1 MPTLPGALVSTLS
14 QHLALSNS
22 RLETMV
28 VIILG
33 LVNGR
38 TVNLS
43 HIASQFAGPARLAS
57 NYRRL
62 QRFFQFVRLD
72 EAWLAHT
79 LIGLLNLRAPF
90 TLCLDRTSWKVGAK
104 DINLLVLCITARRV
118 RIPIL
123 WSVLAAGSSSSAE
136 REDLMTRYL
145 NIFGAVSINI
155 LLADREFIG
164 NRWFAFLLANDI
176 PFAIRVKQNLTVVLD
191 DGRKAPLASLVRRK
205 KSRRQLAD
213 HKGCFTGMTAQYASS
228 MAFIAKRRNDGTM
241 IIVATNRQPRTAL
254 SAYRKRWQIE
264 CLFGDTKTRGFNME
278 DTRLT
283 QPTKLHLLVAM
294 VTLALAWAHACAS
307 RTKGRTNIEKA
318 SHRYRRKSWFRTG
331 LDMLRHCIL
340 TIPETAENLWR
351 HIWNQAKYRAFRAR
365 VV

>member
-1 MPTLPGALVSTLS
+1 MPTLPDALVLTLS
-14 QHLALSNS
+14 RHLSLSNS

-43 HIASQFAGPARLAS
+43 HIASQFSGPARLAS

-72 EAWLAHT
+72 EAWLART

-90 TLCLDRTSWKVGAK
+90 TLCLDRTNWKVGAK
-104 DINLLVLCITARRV
+104 DINLLVLCIAARRV

-123 WSVLAAGSSSSAE
+123 WSVLAAGSSSTAD
-136 REDLMTRYL
+136 RNDLMTRYL
-145 NIFGAVSINI
+145 TIFGAGSIDI
-155 LLADREFIG
+155 LLADREFVG
-164 NRWFAFLLANDI
+164 NRWFEFLLANGI
-176 PFAIRVKQNLTVVLD
+176 PFAIRLKENLAVVLD
-191 DGRKAPLASLVRRK
+191 DGRKAPLASLTRRK
-205 KSRRQLAD
+205 KTRRQLAD
-213 HKGCFTGMTAQYASS
+213 HKGCFAGMKAEYASS
-228 MAFIAKRRNDGTM
+228 MRFVAKRRNDGTM
-241 IIVATNRQPRTAL
+241 IIIATNREPKTVL
-254 SAYRKRWQIE
+254 SVYRRRWQIE

-283 QPTKLHLLVAM
+283 QPEKLHLLVAM

-307 RTKGRTNIEKA
+307 RTKGRANIEKA
-318 SHRYRRKSWFRTG
+318 SHGYRRKSWFRTG

-340 TIPETAENLWR
+340 TIPEAAENLWR
-351 HIWNQAKYRAFRAR
+351 QIWTQAKYRSFRAR

>member
-1 MPTLPGALVSTLS
+1 MTALPGALASTLS
-14 QHLALSNS
+14 RHLALSNS

-43 HIASQFAGPARLAS
+43 HIASQFSGTACLAS

-72 EAWLAHT
+72 EAWLART

-90 TLCLDRTSWKVGAK
+90 TLCLDRTNWKVGAK
-104 DINLLVLCITARRV
+104 DVNLLVLCIAARRV
-118 RIPIL
+118 RIPLL
-123 WSVLAAGSSSSAE
+123 WSVLAAGSSSTADRKE
-136 REDLMTRYL
+136 LMTRYL
-145 NIFGAVSINI
+145 NIFGAGSIDT

-164 NRWFAFLLANDI
+164 DRWFEFLLANDI
-176 PFAIRVKQNLTVVLD
+176 PFAIRVKENLTVILD
-191 DGRKAPLASLVRRK
+191 DGRKAPLASLTKRK
-205 KSRRQLAD
+205 KTRRQLAD
-213 HKGCFTGMTAQYASS
+213 HKGCFAGMSATYANA
-228 MAFIAKRRNDGTM
+228 MAFIARRRNDGAM
-241 IIVATNRQPRTAL
+241 IIVATNGEPKAAL
-254 SAYRKRWQIE
+254 SIYRKRWQIE

-283 QPTKLHLLVAM
+283 QPEKLHLLVAM

-307 RTKGRTNIEKA
+307 RTKGRTNIKKA
-318 SHRYRRKSWFRTG
+318 SHGYRRKSWFRTG
-331 LDMLRHCIL
+331 LDVLRHWIL
-340 TIPETAENLWR
+340 AQPGTAENLWR
-351 HIWNQAKYRAFRAR
+351 LIWTQAKYRSFRVR

>member
-1 MPTLPGALVSTLS
+1 MAYLPGALVSTLS
-14 QHLALSNS
+14 RHLALSNS

-28 VIILG
+28 VIIVG

-43 HIASQFAGPARLAS
+43 HIASQFHGPAHLAS

-72 EAWLAHT
+72 EAWFARA

-90 TLCLDRTSWKVGAK
+90 TLCLDRTNWKVGAK
-104 DINLLVLCITARRV
+104 DINLLVLCIAARRV

-123 WSVLAAGSSSSAE
+123 WSVLDAGSSNTAD
-136 REDLMTRYL
+136 RKALVKRYMR
-145 NIFGAVSINI
+145 IFGAGTIGI

-164 NRWFAFLLANDI
+164 NRWFEFLVANDI
-176 PFAIRVKQNLTVVLD
+176 PFAIRVRENLAVTID
-191 DGRKAPLASLVRRK
+191 DGRTAPLASLTKRK
-205 KSRRQLAD
+205 KTRHHLAR
-213 HKGCFTGMTAQYASS
+213 HKGCFVGMSAAYANTMS
-228 MAFIAKRRNDGTM
+228 FIAKRRNDGTM
-241 IIVATNRQPRTAL
+241 IILATNCEPKAAL
-254 SAYRKRWQIE
+254 STYRRRWQIE

-283 QPTKLHLLVAM
+283 RPAKLHLLMTM

-307 RTKGRTNIEKA
+307 RTKGRTNIERA
-318 SHRYRRKSWFRTG
+318 SHGHRRKSWFRTG
-331 LDMLRHCIL
+331 LDALRHWIL
-340 TIPETAENLWR
+340 CQPISAATLWDD
-351 HIWNQAKYRAFRAR
+351 IWWRAR
-365 VV
+365 TTPFTPRVV